1 MVLQSA
7 EALRNANQYVFPD
20 MIEFSEGVQL
30 VHFVIY
36 LVFK

>member
-1 MVLQSA
+1 MVLRSA
-7 EALRNANQYVFPD
+7 EALRNANQYVFPNV
-20 MIEFSEGVQL
+20 IEFSEGLQL